1 MERGGQVPTVGV
13 VGYLSLD
20 EIRVDGVGREDV
32 PGGAALYAA
41 LGALAGGVRVLLG
54 AARGSDFP
62 EAILEALA
70 ARGVDLSAVDR
81 RDHPTRRAR
90 LVYGRAGRRD
100 SGHYRQGEWH
110 VATRA
115 LTPPLLPDAATPAVV
130 VLTAM
135 PAAALERQ
143 IAWARARRAGVV
155 VDTSEV
161 FATGEGERLLELIGR
176 VDLFAPSR
184 EETRR
189 LLPGL
194 DDDAAL
200 KALGGSLPARRPEAG
215 RGRAR
220 AGLDRPSLGPQTAG
234 PRRVRGGPD
243 RGRRRLRRRARRRGG
258 TRARRSGAPRR
269 RARGRG
275 ARRRRIRARGARARD
290 AGAGGRA
297 VTGRHVQLQGIR
309 KAFGALPVLRDCDL
323 EVEKGEVMTLLGPSG
338 CGKTTLLRT
347 IAGFVV
353 PDAGSVSIGGRDVTF
368 RPPNRRAVGM
378 VFQHYALFP
387 HMTVFGNV
395 GYGLRVR
402 RLGRGEIE
410 RRVRAALQL
419 VELAQLAERWPGQ
432 LSGGQQQRVALARVL
447 VLAPEVLLLDE
458 PFGALDAKLRQ
469 AMQVDLRQLV
479 RRLGITT
486 VFVTHDQDEALTLSD
501 RIAVMRAGVIEQV
514 GTPLEIYDRPAT
526 TYVAD
531 FVGQSNLLAGEAQA
545 GRIELGP
552 GVALPAERTGRVTVV
567 IRPEHL
573 AVRRDAAGPG
583 WVGTLTFVK
592 HAGATTEYQV
602 EVGRPAPLRVLAMR
616 DPGGDLLVVGDRVR
630 VELRD
635 SAACVVLGDGAWP

>member
-1 MERGGQVPTVGV
+1 
-13 VGYLSLD
+13 
-20 EIRVDGVGREDV
+20 
-32 PGGAALYAA
+32 
-41 LGALAGGVRVLLG
+41 
-54 AARGSDFP
+54 
-62 EAILEALA
+62 
-70 ARGVDLSAVDR
+70 
-81 RDHPTRRAR
+81 
-90 LVYGRAGRRD
+90 
-100 SGHYRQGEWH
+100 
-110 VATRA
+110 
-115 LTPPLLPDAATPAVV
+115 
-130 VLTAM
+130 
-135 PAAALERQ
+135 
-143 IAWARARRAGVV
+143 
-155 VDTSEV
+155 
-161 FATGEGERLLELIGR
+161 
-176 VDLFAPSR
+176 
-184 EETRR
+184 
-189 LLPGL
+189 
-194 DDDAAL
+194 
-200 KALGGSLPARRPEAG
+200 
-215 RGRAR
+215 
-220 AGLDRPSLGPQTAG
+220 
-234 PRRVRGGPD
+234 
-243 RGRRRLRRRARRRGG
+243 
-258 TRARRSGAPRR
+258 
-269 RARGRG
+269 
-275 ARRRRIRARGARARD
+275 
-290 AGAGGRA
+290 

-531 FVGQSNLLAGEAQA
+531 FVGQSNLLVGEGQA

-552 GVALPAERTGRVTVV
+552 GVALPTERTGRVTVV

-602 EVGRPAPLRVLAMR
+602 DVGRPAPLRVLAMR
-616 DPGGDLLVVGDRVR
+616 DPGGDLRVVGDRVR